1 MKWPKFNTR
10 DETRTRK
17 TRRSGDFES
26 STIEGDGRSGPSLP
40 CTERQTAATSG
51 TECATPDATRPA
63 TPFRDRIAIGADLV
77 YGRPD
82 LALVAWRL
90 IS

>member
-26 STIEGDGRSGPSLP
+26 STIEGDERPGPSLP
-40 CTERQTAATSG
+40 CTERQSAATSG
-51 TECATPDATRPA
+51 TECATPHATRQA
-63 TPFRDRIAIGADLV
+63 TPFHDHVAVGADLV

-82 LALVAWRL
+82 LALVAWSL
-90 IS
+90 LW